1 MTNAAADSAADS
13 AAVWDSLPL
22 AGWRTLVTGAA
33 SGIGRAIALGFAQA
47 GADVA
52 LLGSPRSSERV
63 AGVAEQIISAGR
75 RAHIATVDVVAD
87 DAMREVVDGAAAELG
102 GLDTVVAA
110 AGVAAPSGTAAD
122 TPLSSMTSAQLREV
136 LAVNVR
142 GTWSAVRHAVPYLC
156 VSSRAPSVIT
166 IASVAAKRPTHGPYS
181 VSKAAV
187 WMTTRV
193 LAVELAPDGIRAN
206 TIAPGFIDT
215 PLLHRSAPAAHASL
229 DELAARVP
237 LGRIGQPHEVA
248 STAIF
253 LASRLSAYLTG
264 AFLTPDGGHVGVNA
278 GG

>member
-1 MTNAAADSAADS
+1 MTRSAD
-13 AAVWDSLPL
+13 AAVVWDPLPL
-22 AGWRTLVTGAA
+22 AGWRTLVTGGA

-63 AGVAEQIISAGR
+63 ADVADQIISAGG
-75 RAHIATVDVVAD
+75 RAHVATVDVVED
-87 DAMREVVDGAAAELG
+87 DAMRDAIDAAAAELG
-102 GLDTVVAA
+102 GLDTVVTA
-110 AGVAAPSGTAAD
+110 AGVAAPSGAAAE
-122 TPLSSMTSAQLREV
+122 TPLSAMTSAQLREV

-142 GTWSAVRHAVPYLC
+142 GTWSAARSAAPYLRA
-156 VSSRAPSVIT
+156 SSRSPSVIT
-166 IASVAAKRPTHGPYS
+166 LASVAAKRPTHGPYS

-193 LAVELAPDGIRAN
+193 LSAELAPDGIRAN
-206 TIAPGFIDT
+206 AISPGFIDT
-215 PLLHRSAPAAHASL
+215 PLLHRSAPAAHSSL

-264 AFLTPDGGHVGVNA
+264 AFLNPDGGHVGVNA